1 MSDYRKLSEGV
12 LASPQIEAGQ
22 LAEAKALGVVLVV
35 NNRPDGEEAGQP
47 SGEEIARAAQQVGV
61 DYVAIPIDRS
71 GYSMAQVEAMSDALE
86 KAQGKVLAYCR
97 TGTRSTFL
105 WALASASAG
114 RDPDELVRAAAA
126 AGYDLA
132 PIEPMLHQL
141 AARATG

>member
-1 MSDYRKLSEGV
+1 VSDYRKLSEGV

-47 SGEEIARAAQQVGV
+47 SGEEIARAAQQAGV

>member
-114 RDPDELVRAAAA
+114 RDPDGLVRAAAS